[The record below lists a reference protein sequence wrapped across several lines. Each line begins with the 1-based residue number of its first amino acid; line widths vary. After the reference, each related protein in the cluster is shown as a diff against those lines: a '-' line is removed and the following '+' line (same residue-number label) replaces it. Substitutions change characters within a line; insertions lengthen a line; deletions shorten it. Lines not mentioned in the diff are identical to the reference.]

1 MVAASSGL
9 TASLTE
15 ASPAETRDSAAGELG
30 RVLARL
36 PADARTDS
44 VERCAEL
51 ARTHE
56 SIQGKEERDRIIK
69 AIRLVVQHEQ
79 DRAHL
84 IEKNRKKL
92 EDLYRDLDGLVGRPV
107 ETLRGMLKGL
117 DLEAPLPD
125 DLEGRVT
132 TTRDAA
138 RAEQDRAF
146 VLEAASAA
154 LQDLGY
160 SVGEQFRTAVVDEGA
175 LLELPHSGQHALRI
189 RERNHQLMFNVVR
202 YDETGARDPVADTRA
217 EESFCSDFD
226 AIRERLRSLGID
238 LTMLRADPPGS
249 HPVQVMKE
257 APRQQSSQ
265 SRARPALRSRER

>member
-1 MVAASSGL
+1 MVASSSGL
-9 TASLTE
+9 TAFSDDVP
-15 ASPAETRDSAAGELG
+15 PAEAHDNAAGELG

-51 ARTHE
+51 ARTHDR
-56 SIQGKEERDRIIK
+56 IQRKEERDRILR
-69 AIRLVVQHEQ
+69 AIRMVVQNEQ

-92 EDLYRDLDGLVGRPV
+92 EDLYRDLDGLAGCPV
-107 ETLRGMLKGL
+107 ETLRGILNGL

-189 RERNHQLMFNVVR
+189 RERNRQLMFNVVR
-202 YDETGARDPVADTRA
+202 HDETGARDPVADTRA
-217 EESFCSDFD
+217 EESFCSGFD
-226 AIRERLRSLGID
+226 GMRERLRSLGID

-249 HPVQVMKE
+249 HPVQVKKE
-257 APRQQSSQ
+257 APRQQSNQ
-265 SRARPALRSRER
+265 SRARLALRRRER